1 METNLFYM
9 KYRWLLYA
17 LCFFVVQR
25 INAQENAFNT
35 GNEKL
40 RAFERKNE
48 QALRI
53 AFYNVENLFDT
64 INDPH
69 TNDDEF
75 LPTSD
80 RKWNGFKYHEKLN
93 HIYKTLT
100 ALGGWDAPAIIG
112 FCEIENR
119 FVLNELIT
127 KTPWKKLKYNIIHED
142 SPDRRGI
149 DVGLIYRAEKF
160 KPIKHEA
167 IRLNFPFDTAT
178 KTRDILYVKG
188 LVFKKDTLHVFV
200 NHWPSRSGGQAA
212 SEPRRIFAA
221 QKIRHYVDSICIK
234 DPDAN
239 IIIMGDFND
248 EPGDK
253 SLLETLRAKPTK
265 EELNGCDLY
274 NSSYI
279 YFKQGKGT
287 EKYKEHWAVLDQI
300 ILSSALVTRSHG
312 LVVENGV
319 SYIFDA
325 PWLLEEDTKY
335 LGTMPFRTYAG
346 PRYLGGYS
354 DHLPVFVDI
363 VKKK

>member
-1 METNLFYM
+1 MIF
-9 KYRWLLYA
+9 R
-17 LCFFVVQR
+17 CIFFFTCILATQWIHTQQSVTYSSNQ
-25 INAQENAFNT
+25 
-35 GNEKL
+35 KL
-40 RAFERKNE
+40 SSFERKNE
-48 QALRI
+48 KSLRI

-64 INDPH
+64 INDPL
-69 TNDDEF
+69 TKDEEF
-75 LPTSD
+75 LPTSE
-80 RKWNGFKYHEKLN
+80 RKWNGYKYREKLN

-100 ALGGWDAPAIIG
+100 ALGGWEPLAIIG

-127 KTPWKKLKYNIIHED
+127 KTPWKKLNYNIIHED

-149 DVGLIYRAEKF
+149 DVGLIYLSNKF
-160 KPIKHEA
+160 RPLAHQA
-167 IRLNFPFDTAT
+167 IRLTFPTDTSIR
-178 KTRDILYVKG
+178 TRDILYVKG

-221 QKIRHYVDSICIK
+221 QKIRHYVDSICAK
-234 DPDAN
+234 DPNAN
-239 IIIMGDFND
+239 IVIVGDFND

-253 SLLETLRAKPTK
+253 SMLEGLQAKAFK
-265 EELNGCDLY
+265 DELKGCDLY
-274 NSSYI
+274 NSSYS
-279 YFKQGKGT
+279 YYKQGKGT
-287 EKYKEHWAVLDQI
+287 EKYKGHWAVLDQI
-300 ILSSALVTRSHG
+300 ILSTALITGNGG
-312 LVVENGV
+312 LIVQDGV

-335 LGTMPFRTYAG
+335 MGNMPFRTYAG

-363 VKKK
+363 KKKK

>member
-1 METNLFYM
+1 MSS
-9 KYRWLLYA
+9 RWN
-17 LCFFVVQR
+17 FFVICIVIAQW
-25 INAQENAFNT
+25 INAQDSAVYS
-35 GNEKL
+35 GNDKL
-40 RAFERKNE
+40 RSFERKNE

-64 INDPH
+64 INDPN
-69 TNDDEF
+69 TNDEEF

-80 RKWNGFKYHEKLN
+80 RKWDGYKYHEKLN

-149 DVGLIYRAEKF
+149 DVGLIYRSEKF
-160 KPIKHEA
+160 RPLTHEA
-167 IRLNFPFDTAT
+167 IRLTFPKDTSV

-221 QKIRHYVDSICIK
+221 QKIRHYVDSICARN
-234 DPDAN
+234 PDAN
-239 IIIMGDFND
+239 IVIMGDFND

-253 SLLETLRAKPTK
+253 SLLEGLQAKTSK
-265 EELNGCDLY
+265 EELKDCDLY
-274 NSSYI
+274 NTSFPY
-279 YFKQGKGT
+279 YKQGKGT
-287 EKYKEHWAVLDQI
+287 EKHKEHWAVLDQI
-300 ILSSALVTRSHG
+300 ILSSSLVTGKSG
-312 LVVENGV
+312 LIVQDGI

-346 PRYLGGYS
+346 PKYLGGYS

-363 VKKK
+363 IKKK

>member
-1 METNLFYM
+1 MN
-9 KYRWLLYA
+9 YRWLLYA

-25 INAQENAFNT
+25 INAQESASNA

-64 INDPH
+64 INDPN
-69 TNDDEF
+69 TNDEEF

-80 RKWNGFKYHEKLN
+80 RKWDGFKYYEKLD

-119 FVLNELIT
+119 FVLNELVT
-127 KTPWKKLKYNIIHED
+127 KTPWKKLRYNIIHED

-160 KPIKHEA
+160 RPLKHEA
-167 IRLNFPFDTAT
+167 IRLHFPFDTAA
-178 KTRDILYVKG
+178 KIRDILYVKG

-221 QKIRHYVDSICIK
+221 QKIRHYVDSICSK
-234 DPDAN
+234 DPEAN

-253 SLLETLRAKPTK
+253 SLLEGLKAKPTK

-274 NSSYI
+274 NSSYP

-300 ILSSALVTRSHG
+300 ILSSALVTRNRG

-335 LGTMPFRTYAG
+335 IGTMPFRTYAG

-363 VKKK
+363 IKKK